1 MLKSILIGVAFGFV
15 LIAPAYATHD
25 PEMKCDEATMT
36 RYQTDIDAMTDAE
49 KKATSVKEL
58 ELARE
63 AMKANDTEKCLTH
76 MDTGHQGARG

>member
-1 MLKSILIGVAFGFV
+1 MLKSTFIAAAFGFV
-15 LIAPAYATHD
+15 LIAPASATHD

-36 RYQTDIDAMTDAE
+36 RYQADIDAMTDAE
-49 KKATSVKEL
+49 KRATSVKEM
-58 ELARE
+58 EMARE